1 MAGDTPGRKPKLTKD
16 TEARLLALLRAGVPR
31 EVACAGVG
39 IASRTLRIWLERARA
54 GEERF
59 EEFADKVE
67 AAQAEAQAAMLV
79 KIRKFGDKDWKAMAW
94 VLERVFSER
103 YGYKSQTKAEITGK
117 DGSPLQGELTPAMMR
132 SFVEEQFG
140 RVGPRDDAATPE
152 PQVSQEVE

>member
-1 MAGDTPGRKPKLTKD
+1 MAGKTPGRKPKLD
-16 TEARLLALLRAGVPR
+16 RQTETRLLALLKAGVPK

-39 IASRTLRIWLERARA
+39 IASRTLRIWMERARN
-54 GEERF
+54 GEEKY

-94 VLERVFSER
+94 VLERVFSET
-103 YGYKSQTKAEITGK
+103 YGYKSQTKAELTGK
-117 DGSPLQGELTPAMMR
+117 DGSPLQGDLTPAMMR

-140 RVGPRDDAATPE
+140 RVGPKDAAPADIE
-152 PQVSQEVE
+152 PKG